1 MVRNVASHSSD
12 ELSSQTKIDHSSL
25 AALDPS
31 GRLYNEDLA
40 PADPDSRRWNT
51 YSLFALWMNDAHN
64 LGDYT
69 FAAALFAI
77 GLTAW
82 EVSLGLL
89 AGILVIFGGCVLSGF
104 MGRDTGVPFAVVSR
118 FSWGV
123 FGANIPALIR
133 AIAAILWYGIQT
145 YVASAAINAIF
156 LRFIPG
162 MEPLTH
168 SSFLGLDLL
177 SWISFGLLWAVQ
189 LAILSRGM
197 QAVRH
202 FQGWS
207 GPAIWIVMI
216 ALAVWLVIQAHGH
229 ISLTTSVTHL
239 TAGEQVYHTFA
250 AMGLMIGL
258 LATLMLNFADF
269 SRFAPSRRA
278 VVRGNFW
285 GLPVNWT
292 LFGITSV
299 IISAGSVA
307 VFGKVITNPAD
318 MFQLMSNGVLLVVGA
333 VVLAIAAIGV
343 NIVANFVSPAY
354 DLANVWPKHINFRR
368 GGIIT
373 AVIAL
378 ASLPWKLYST
388 PAVIT
393 YFLGG
398 IGALLGPLFGVMI
411 VDYFVLRRQKVRIA
425 DLFDPTDGSAYYYWH
440 GVNPIAVQAFIPAA
454 IVSIVL
460 AFIPLFSLAAPF
472 AWFVGVLIS
481 SVLYATLGR
490 GRIGPLHTPTSS
502 PAPETGP
509 AAPGTAAREA

>member
-1 MVRNVASHSSD
+1 MQDHADAAR
-12 ELSSQTKIDHSSL
+12 TIDVTHTAEGQSL
-25 AALDPS
+25 AELDPS

-40 PADPDSRRWNT
+40 PTAPDEREWNT

-77 GLTAW
+77 GLSAW
-82 EVSLGLL
+82 EVTVGLL
-89 AGILVIFGGCVLSGF
+89 GGILIIFGGCVLSGF

-118 FSWGV
+118 ISWGV
-123 FGANIPALIR
+123 WGANVPALIR

-145 YVASAAINAIF
+145 YVASVAINAIF
-156 LRFIPG
+156 LRFIPS
-162 MEPLTH
+162 MAPLSD

-177 SWISFGLLWAVQ
+177 SWISFGILWAIQ

-197 QAVRH
+197 EAVRH

-207 GPAIWIVMI
+207 GPVVWLVMI
-216 ALAVWLVIQAHGH
+216 ALAVWLVVKAGGD
-229 ISLTTSVTHL
+229 ISLTASATNL
-239 TAGEQVYHTFA
+239 TASEQVYHTFA

-258 LATLMLNFADF
+258 LSTLMLNFSDF
-269 SRFAPSRRA
+269 ARFAPSRRA

-292 LFGITSV
+292 LFGLTSV

-307 VFGKVITNPAD
+307 VFGRVIVNPAD
-318 MFQLMSNGVLLVVGA
+318 LFELMSNDVLLLVGA
-333 VVLAIAAIGV
+333 IVLALAAVGV

-354 DLANVWPKHINFRR
+354 DLANVWPKRINFRT

-411 VDYFVLRRQKVRIA
+411 VDYFVLRRERVRIA
-425 DLFDPTDGSAYYYWH
+425 DLFTPDSRSIYYYRN
-440 GVNPIAVQAFIPAA
+440 GVNPLAVAAFIPSA
-454 IVSIVL
+454 ILSVVI
-460 AFIPLFSLAAPF
+460 AFVPVFSQAAPF
-472 AWFVGVLIS
+472 AWFVGVGASAL
-481 SVLYATLGR
+481 LYWVIGR
-490 GRIGPLHTPTSS
+490 GRITPHLPDTPVVPTQSSGTPTM
-502 PAPETGP
+502 PV
-509 AAPGTAAREA
+509 RER